1 MGDLEKHLN
10 TRCDSPPHRADFLK
24 HTQCFKDQA
33 KADAIRLC
41 ADKHMVML
49 EKVSSLPKEL
59 KLGGACCSAH
69 ALRECAIGKITEMCS
84 GETGDYFNDM
94 ISEVVCFSSS
104 WLLLIPSHLSFTGW
118 GEYWIGVST
127 IHLTGYV
134 QLQIQRW
141 NLERAQSNNGLW
153 RSSNGNSSPLQNYC
167 AHCGQ
172 NAQRRIEGGEW
183 DPFGWALT

>member
-104 WLLLIPSHLSFTGW
+104 
-118 GEYWIGVST
+118 
-127 IHLTGYV
+127 
-134 QLQIQRW
+134 
-141 NLERAQSNNGLW
+141 
-153 RSSNGNSSPLQNYC
+153 
-167 AHCGQ
+167 
-172 NAQRRIEGGEW
+172 
-183 DPFGWALT
+183 